1 MDRQFVRI
9 VMICALGLG
18 VVAAGVPACTSDPS
32 GAAPSASVVATATSL
47 SAARSAELDT
57 AIQDAM
63 VAGSVRGAIVAIVT
77 PEGRF
82 VGAQGRPGTA
92 EGLEMDPAMTTR
104 IGSITKTF
112 TVTAVLQLVDEG
124 KLGLDDPIGNYLPG
138 VPNGDTITIRH
149 LAGMR
154 SGLPDYNADSDFHI
168 AYGLHPDAGW
178 QPEQL
183 LTYAFAG
190 PVLFKP
196 GERFHYSS
204 TNMIL
209 LGQLVEKIS
218 GTTLSDY
225 LATEILGP
233 VGLSETS
240 LPNDATLPEPHMRG
254 YRGSTETT
262 TWNPTYGWA
271 AGGMVST
278 VNDLGRWIQAV
289 ADGSLLSAE
298 TQQARMDFQPTDDP
312 TFGYGLGLA
321 KHDGWLYHQG
331 SMPGYQTLAGYQPD
345 AGVVLVIAINTDL
358 AAYVDGKDFVPIDL
372 FAEAVT
378 TIVTPE
384 SPFTA
389 IPI

>member
-1 MDRQFVRI
+1 
-9 VMICALGLG
+9 MIGAI
-18 VVAAGVPACTSDPS
+18 VVAAGVSACTSEPSDPPP
-32 GAAPSASVVATATSL
+32 AASVAATATSL
-47 SAARSAELDT
+47 SSAMSAELDT

-63 VAGSVRGAIVAIVT
+63 EAGSVRGAIVAIKT
-77 PEGRF
+77 PQGRF
-82 VGAQGRPGTA
+82 VGAHGRPGTE

-124 KLGLDDPIGNYLPG
+124 KLGLDDPIGDYLPG

-154 SGLPDYNADSDFHI
+154 SGLPDYTSDPDFRI
-168 AYGLHPDAGW
+168 AYGLHPEAGW
-178 QPEQL
+178 QPDQL
-183 LTYAFAG
+183 LTYAFAD
-190 PVLFKP
+190 PVLFEP

-204 TNMIL
+204 TNTIL
-209 LGQLVEKIS
+209 LGQLIEKIS
-218 GTTLSDY
+218 GTTLPDY
-225 LATEILGP
+225 LATKILVP

-254 YRGSTETT
+254 YSASTETT
-262 TWNPTYGWA
+262 AWNPTYGWA

-278 VNDLGRWIQAV
+278 VDDLGRWAQAI

-298 TQQARMDFQPTDDP
+298 TQQARLDFQPTDDP
-312 TFGYGLGLA
+312 TFGYGLGLV
-321 KHDGWLYHQG
+321 KHDGWIYHQG
-331 SMPGYQTLAGYQPD
+331 SMPGYQTFAGYHPD
-345 AGVVLVIAINTDL
+345 AEVVLVIAINTDH
-358 AAYVDGKDFVPIDL
+358 AAYVDGKDFVPVDL

-389 IPI
+389 VPI